1 MNSIIKNDLKISVVI
16 GVLAGILILPTI
28 RNLGIELNMQSVS
41 VAIFSLAVITPVGY
55 LVAFWANQWIPIA
68 LQFMKF
74 AIVGG
79 LNAMIDLGVLN
90 LLIAVSGVS
99 AGLFYSFFKAIS
111 FLAAVINSYF
121 WNKYWTFQARET
133 ASVGGEFI
141 KFFLVNLLGFGINV
155 GTASFVV
162 NVIGAPAGISL
173 EVWANVGAA
182 TASIAALLWNFIGM
196 KFVVFKR

>member
-1 MNSIIKNDLKISVVI
+1 MNSINKKDIKISVLI

-28 RNLGIELNMQSVS
+28 RNLGVTLSAQSVS
-41 VAIFSLAVITPVGY
+41 IAILSLAIITPVGY
-55 LVAFWANQWIPIA
+55 VVALWASQWIPIA

-79 LNAMIDLGVLN
+79 LNAMIDLGLLN

-99 AGLFYSFFKAIS
+99 AGLYYSFFKAIS
-111 FLAAVINSYF
+111 FLAAVMNSYF

-162 NVIGAPAGISL
+162 NVIGSPVGVAPEI
-173 EVWANVGAA
+173 WANIGAA
-182 TASIAALLWNFIGM
+182 AASIAALLWNFVGM